1 MGRIA
6 KAAAEKGHLVVD
18 LTSSGWTPKPGKIEK
33 LCETLE
39 KLNLTEIDTV
49 VIDPMS
55 NSAYLGTDEDGL
67 PIPAEKSDEDGRYH
81 LLGDLQ
87 LAPPSAFKNC
97 MKNMEKMLAFVG
109 GAKVVFT
116 IPLPRYVLSGCC
128 KNAEHVSNRLS
139 GELAAEFAGAEK
151 CLLEAA
157 ALGERTGLA
166 RIVNLLGFF
175 GSGESLPQDLTT
187 VDGTSIW
194 AGDGVHLTSN
204 ASRVAAR
211 KLMEDLAGG
220 GEEGEPS
227 TKRARLESV
236 VPSPAPA
243 KKKNAAAGQPAVSPP
258 RPVPPPP
265 PLWLSGQ
272 LPPAQRGKGSS
283 RGSGHPP
290 FNQRG
295 GDRCAATTAAAAGDP
310 TRGRECRPGAASKAD
325 GAAGKR
331 KPEELSKAD

>member
-1 MGRIA
+1 
-6 KAAAEKGHLVVD
+6 
-18 LTSSGWTPKPGKIEK
+18 
-33 LCETLE
+33 
-39 KLNLTEIDTV
+39 
-49 VIDPMS
+49 
-55 NSAYLGTDEDGL
+55 
-67 PIPAEKSDEDGRYH
+67 
-81 LLGDLQ
+81 
-87 LAPPSAFKNC
+87 
-97 MKNMEKMLAFVG
+97 VG

-116 IPLPRYVLSGCC
+116 TPLPRYVLSGCC

-211 KLMEDLAGG
+211 KLMADLASG
-220 GEEGEPS
+220 GEEGEPL

-243 KKKNAAAGQPAVSPP
+243 KKKNAATGQSAASPH

-272 LPPAQRGKGSS
+272 LPPAQRG
-283 RGSGHPP
+283 RGSGRGSGRPP

-295 GDRCAATTAAAAGDP
+295 GDRCAATTAAEAGDP
-310 TRGRECRPGAASKAD
+310 TRGRECRSGAVSAAD
-325 GAAGKR
+325 GAAGRGNLMSSEKR
-331 KPEELSKAD
+331 TKSEI